1 MIFLAR
7 AAQIPIRQWPIPIA
21 DRRFIEH
28 MHSLDISVH
37 VWTIDEVADMNR
49 LLDLNVDAIM
59 TDVPATLLEVLR
71 GRGLW
76 PNES

>member
-1 MIFLAR
+1 
-7 AAQIPIRQWPIPIA
+7 
-21 DRRFIEH
+21 